1 MKKFIISAVILMASV
16 KSIIAQQKISE
27 GLLQYNAGV
36 GASNRG
42 VPIYLGVDY
51 GVYENVTV
59 GGEFS
64 MRSYQSRYYEYI
76 YRNRLLGFAANG
88 NYHFNEIANLPAE
101 FDFYAGLMI
110 GLFFWDGSPQYTN
123 NALLSAG
130 GQVGARYKVHK
141 NLHINAELQAGGV
154 FSGLKIG
161 VTYRR

>member
-1 MKKFIISAVILMASV
+1 MKKFLIGAFIFVASV
-16 KSIIAQQKISE
+16 KTINAQQKIGE

-42 VPIYLGVDY
+42 VPIYVGADY

-76 YRNRLLGFAANG
+76 YRNRLFGFAANG
-88 NYHFNEIANLPAE
+88 NYHFNEIANLPVE

-110 GLFFWDGSPQYTN
+110 GLFIWDGSPEYAN
-123 NALLSAG
+123 NTLLSAG
-130 GQVGARYKVHK
+130 GQVGARYKVQK
-141 NLHINAELQAGGV
+141 NLHVNAELQAGGA
-154 FSGLKIG
+154 FSGLKVG
-161 VTYRR
+161 VTYRP